1 MEQIKAGK
9 GKKDYQIFIIFQL
22 TRRRSTILFYLRG
35 LKREENIAKFYSD
48 ENGTIA
54 VKVKMTCFP
63 IARNTPGDPIRTM
76 KTKEEIMELAN
87 IAVSLEDGGNAGW

>member
-22 TRRRSTILFYLRG
+22 TRRRSTILFHLRG

-54 VKVKMTCFP
+54 VKVKMACFP
-63 IARNTPGDPIRTM
+63 IARWGFCIPIC
-76 KTKEEIMELAN
+76 
-87 IAVSLEDGGNAGW
+87 NAY